1 MLDLFLFAGFPYIA
15 IALAIVVG
23 VYRYFGDRF
32 SYSSLST
39 QFLENDKLFWGSV
52 AWHYGIILILLAHV
66 FAFLLP
72 DLHLAIVGGP
82 LRTVV
87 LEVTGWALAMYSLFG
102 LILLAIRRLSVSRVA
117 VTSNLADWLL
127 LLSLI
132 VQVALGLYIAVFYT
146 WGGLWFTKTAASW
159 LWSLVTLRP
168 DISYVQTMPWAVKLH
183 FFLAFVVILLFP
195 FTRLVHVFT
204 LPVTYLWRPYQVVVW
219 MRKSVRGV

>member
-1 MLDLFLFAGFPYIA
+1 
-15 IALAIVVG
+15 
-23 VYRYFGDRF
+23 
-32 SYSSLST
+32 
-39 QFLENDKLFWGSV
+39 
-52 AWHYGIILILLAHV
+52 
-66 FAFLLP
+66 
-72 DLHLAIVGGP
+72 VGGP